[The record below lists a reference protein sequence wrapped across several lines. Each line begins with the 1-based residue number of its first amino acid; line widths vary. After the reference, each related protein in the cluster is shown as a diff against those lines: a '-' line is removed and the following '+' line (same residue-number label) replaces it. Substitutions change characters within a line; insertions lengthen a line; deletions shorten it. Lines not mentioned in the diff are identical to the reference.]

1 MMNNKFNCLWF
12 LPFSEFENDINTEIA
27 LINGFDTFGHS
38 NTVIRCG
45 GYLNNYCTPM
55 DGNRL
60 KEESSNLAKAIICK
74 SCRQKGNLANKIING
89 DFIDQ
94 TNFISMEERLS
105 IENIINEVDFRNWK
119 DFKFNNIPIG
129 RYASYEVILNNKI
142 SPNELIE
149 DKFLKKYKVSLKNSL
164 LCAVSFEKI
173 IELDRFDV
181 LFVRNSLYSI
191 NRVACWIANNRKI
204 KVYSFQNVVMLKDG
218 SKRLALNKWDHLSS
232 KLSSSTIFS
241 SILSEQNHNLFKDD
255 KINRFII
262 DSKKDNS
269 LFTYSEPVKNLDAN
283 VIRQKLRIKNL
294 NKNILVTLSSGDESS
309 AAEAIEAIPERDQTA
324 IFSDQMAWLEFLI
337 HIATDYPKINF
348 IFRVHPREVPNKRDN
363 IESTYYPRLLKFFSK
378 VPNNVYINYPK
389 DKISLYDIFSIT
401 DLNINF
407 GSSTGL
413 DAMSLGIPS
422 ISQDERF
429 NLGPAGLGY
438 VALEKK
444 DYSKLINSLINS
456 KIDSRVQT
464 NASKWIDF
472 CKNQGTII
480 VSAGISNR
488 KVNILSIKIKNYIFK
503 RRKVVILLNLISKII
518 IISRNSIKSQFIVE
532 KEFYDQ
538 EKQLMQI
545 FKMIN
550 ENHTHF
556 IKSQV

>member
-1 MMNNKFNCLWF
+1 MNDKFNCLWF
-12 LPFSEFENDINTEIA
+12 LPFSEFENDVKTEIA
-27 LINGFDTFGHS
+27 LINGFHSFGHS

-45 GYLNNYCTPM
+45 GYLDTYCTPM
-55 DGNRL
+55 DANRL
-60 KEESSNLAKAIICK
+60 KEESPNLAKAIICK

-94 TNFISMEERLS
+94 TSFISMEDKLF
-105 IENIINEVDFRNWK
+105 IENIINEVDFRHWK
-119 DFKFNNIPIG
+119 DFKFKNIPIG

-149 DKFLKKYKVSLKNSL
+149 DKFLKKYKISLKNSL
-164 LCAVSFEKI
+164 LCALSFEKI
-173 IELDRFDV
+173 IELNKFDV

-191 NRVACWIANNRKI
+191 NRVACWIANDRKI
-204 KVYSFQNVVMLKDG
+204 KVYSFQNDAMLKDG
-218 SKRLALNKWDHLSS
+218 IKRLVLSKWDHLPSRV
-232 KLSSSTIFS
+232 SSSSIFS
-241 SILSEQNHNLFKDD
+241 SMLSEQSHNLFKDN

-283 VIRQKLRIKNL
+283 AIRQELRIKNL

-348 IFRVHPREVPNKRDN
+348 IFRIHPREVPNRRDN
-363 IESTYYPRLLKFFSK
+363 IESNYYPRLLKFFSR

-413 DAMSLGIPS
+413 EAMALGIPS

-456 KIDSRVQT
+456 KIDRRVQT

-480 VSAGISNR
+480 VSSSTSNIR
-488 KVNILSIKIKNYIFK
+488 VNKLSIKIKNFIFK
-503 RRKVVILLNLISKII
+503 KRKVVTLLNLISKII
-518 IISRNSIKSQFIVE
+518 IISRNSIKSQSIVE
-532 KEFYDQ
+532 EEFCDQ
-538 EKQLMQI
+538 ETQLLQI
-545 FKMIN
+545 FKMIR

-556 IKSQV
+556 IKSLV